1 MFCPGSRLGPTVC
14 RRFGGNA
21 LLAADSSRLN
31 CTGEGGVMS
40 VLTVNIS
47 ILFVKSMILA
57 INFDAMII
65 SMTCYYCYYYQSVGA
80 GAKSNSGHGTALRGC
95 EVITNSYQESSGKLE
110 P

>member
-14 RRFGGNA
+14 KRFGGNA

-47 ILFVKSMILA
+47 VLFVKSMILA

-65 SMTCYYCYYYQSVGA
+65 KYDLLLLLLLSISRSWSE
-80 GAKSNSGHGTALRGC
+80 K
-95 EVITNSYQESSGKLE
+95 
-110 P
+110 